1 MAMRGPRD
9 AKVEA
14 LRESG
19 TLNGR
24 GETVRDPLFGEEAF
38 FDVRDLLQVKYEML
52 RRVDTEGVSVTEAAG
67 AFGFSRVAF
76 YQAQRRFEEEGLA
89 GLLSRPRGPR
99 RAHKLS
105 EEVMAFV
112 DGVLEEEGAVGAPAL
127 ADRVRERFGLVVHPR
142 SIERARSRREKRGR
156 R

>member
-1 MAMRGPRD
+1 MATRVLAD

-24 GETVRDPLFGEEAF
+24 AETVRDPLFAQEPF
-38 FDVRDLLQVKYEML
+38 FDPRDLLQVKYEML
-52 RRVDTEGVSVTEAAG
+52 RRVSEEGAPVMEAAA
-67 AFGFSRVAF
+67 AFGFSRVAL
-76 YQAQRRFEEEGLA
+76 YQARRRFEAEGLA
-89 GLLSRPRGPR
+89 GLVPRPRGPK

-105 EEVMAFV
+105 AEVMAFV
-112 DGVLEEEGAVGAPAL
+112 TGVLAEEGAVGARVL
-127 ADRVRERFGLVVHPR
+127 AGRLRERFGLPVHPR
-142 SIERARSRREKRGR
+142 SIERALGREEKKGR